1 MKIKNYE
8 IKKIVTDLSSKES
21 FMNTN
26 SNELPISLLWDISN
40 NFDKLLSLSE
50 KIDKM
55 VEDIQNQFSSDEFSE
70 PAIENGKEIGR
81 RIKMEYE
88 KDFSEKIDALMKIEN
103 EIDINMV
110 NINSINNLSLSG
122 KDFQSIKFM
131 ITK

>member
-1 MKIKNYE
+1 
-8 IKKIVTDLSSKES
+8 
-21 FMNTN
+21 
-26 SNELPISLLWDISN
+26 
-40 NFDKLLSLSE
+40 
-50 KIDKM
+50 
-55 VEDIQNQFSSDEFSE
+55 
-70 PAIENGKEIGR
+70 
-81 RIKMEYE
+81 MEYE

>member
-88 KDFSEKIDALMKIEN
+88 KDFSEKIDSLMQIEN
-103 EIDINMV
+103 EIDINTI
-110 NINSINNLSLSG
+110 NINDINNLSLSG

>member
-88 KDFSEKIDALMKIEN
+88 NDFSEKIDALMKIEN

>member
-1 MKIKNYE
+1 
-8 IKKIVTDLSSKES
+8 
-21 FMNTN
+21 MNTN

>member
-1 MKIKNYE
+1 
-8 IKKIVTDLSSKES
+8 
-21 FMNTN
+21 
-26 SNELPISLLWDISN
+26 
-40 NFDKLLSLSE
+40 
-50 KIDKM
+50 M

-88 KDFSEKIDALMKIEN
+88 KDFSEKIDALMIIEN

>member
-55 VEDIQNQFSSDEFSE
+55 VEDIQTQFSSDEFSE
-70 PAIENGKEIGR
+70 QVIENGKEIGR

-110 NINSINNLSLSG
+110 NINNINNLSLSG
-122 KDFQSIKFM
+122 NDFQSIKFM

>member
-8 IKKIVTDLSSKES
+8 IKKIVTELSSKES

-81 RIKMEYE
+81 RIKTEYE